1 MSGVRGFTVHYNHYI
16 NFYLLLLSNIIERGT
31 LMSMIWEVKKYDRA
45 VKIQQTKY
53 LYVVLTSPQS
63 SLRTGEI

>member
-1 MSGVRGFTVHYNHYI
+1 
-16 NFYLLLLSNIIERGT
+16 
-31 LMSMIWEVKKYDRA
+31 MSMIWEVKKYDRA